1 MSRNYKFKNPEG
13 VYFVSFA
20 VVEWIMLKEKDYW
33 ILILFEACSHAM
45 QSRGSEGWTRSTGSS
60 RDVLLRLPGLG
71 RPEYCG

>member
-1 MSRNYKFKNPEG
+1 MQE
-13 VYFVSFA
+13 
-20 VVEWIMLKEKDYW
+20 EKDYR
-33 ILILFEACSHAM
+33 ILILFEACSLVM